1 MSTSIKLGDR
11 TPMNYFV
18 GNRQVISMYL
28 GRILVWGR
36 TAPVENLELSPS
48 GTVHFD
54 AAGQSKYITVTSHDT
69 WYVTKD
75 SNWISLNKN
84 SGTSGQTC
92 LISCAE
98 NTDFSPRYGTVT
110 FTCGTRSE
118 TITVYQAQFVPEFV
132 VEPTSFNLNS
142 TASTTITF
150 SFTIDSRCEWTISS
164 SNWITVDPNN
174 ERGSGSRQNVQ
185 ATVATNTGGQRTG
198 YIYISEDDGQA
209 DTVQISVTQKGV
221 AVQPTVEAHAINWYN
236 DSTDTWLNKQSW
248 QVIFK
253 GGSTTKTIN
262 SIVVSVIDDSG
273 NTIQVL
279 PTSNSIT
286 LAANETVYW
295 GLNASDFNNPNNAQL
310 SLNGHDVDYDEY
322 SLTVYGDI
330 VSDEAPFVQENV

>member
-1 MSTSIKLGDR
+1 
-11 TPMNYFV
+11 MNYFV
-18 GNRQVISMYL
+18 GDRQVISIYL
-28 GRILVWGR
+28 GQILVWGR

-48 GTVHFD
+48 GTVSFS
-54 AAGQSKYITVTSHDT
+54 AAGESKSITVTSHDT

-75 SNWISLNKN
+75 SSSWISLSKN
-84 SGTSGQTC
+84 SGSSGESCWITC
-92 LISCAE
+92 TE
-98 NTDFSPRYGTVT
+98 NTDFSPRYGSVT
-110 FTCGTRSE
+110 FTCGTLSE
-118 TITVYQAQFVPEFV
+118 TITVYQAQFEPEFV

-185 ATVATNTGGQRTG
+185 ATVAANTGGQRTG

-221 AVQPTVEAHAINWYN
+221 TVQPTVEAHAINWYN

-253 GGSTTKTIN
+253 GGSTTRTIN
-262 SIVVSVIDDSG
+262 NIGVFIMDDSG

-279 PTSNSIT
+279 PTSSSSIT
-286 LAANETVYW
+286 LAANETIYW

-322 SLTVYGDI
+322 SLVVHGDI
-330 VSDEAPFVQENV
+330 VNDEAPFVQESI